1 MTMSM
6 TLARLR
12 GLLARLTDFDHRLDD
27 IKMNQGLIL
36 CELHQKKP
44 PGSLSDFEFKVFSQ
58 WGEDGIIQHLVR
70 NIQIANRTF
79 IEFGVEDFTESNGRF
94 LLMKD
99 HWQGFV
105 IDGSDDHMT
114 RLRSSHFYW
123 KHPLKARAAFIDRD
137 NVVSLLDESGFD
149 KDLGILS
156 VDVDGMDYHL
166 LERLAHWRAR
176 IVIVEYNSAFGSTR
190 AVTVPYDASFVRSK
204 AHASNL
210 YWGASLAAF
219 QQLLGA
225 RGYALVGVNS
235 VGSNAFFVRRE
246 LLNER
251 VPEVSTAVGFR
262 DSTFR
267 EARGDAGEL
276 LFVSARE
283 GRKMITDLPLIDT
296 QTGASLRVGDL
307 FDADER

>member
-1 MTMSM
+1 MTMTLTRLRAS
-6 TLARLR
+6 LARLAN
-12 GLLARLTDFDHRLDD
+12 LDHRLDD
-27 IKMNQGLIL
+27 IKINQGLIL
-36 CELHQKKP
+36 CEFHRNKP
-44 PGSLSDFEFKVFSQ
+44 AGPLSDFEFKVFSQ

-105 IDGSDDHMT
+105 IDGSDDNMT

-123 KHPLKARAAFIDRD
+123 KHPLKARAAFVDRD

-166 LERLAHWRAR
+166 LERLSHWRAR

-204 AHASNL
+204 AHGSNL
-210 YWGASLAAF
+210 YWGASLPAF

-235 VGSNAFFVRRE
+235 VGSNAFFVRHE

-251 VPEVSTAVGFR
+251 VPEVSMAVGFR

-267 EARGDAGEL
+267 ETRGDAGEL
-276 LFVSARE
+276 LYVSARD
-283 GRKMITDLPLIDT
+283 GRKAIAHLPLIDT
-296 QTGASLRVGDL
+296 RTGASLRVGDL
-307 FDADER
+307 FDSDGR

>member
-1 MTMSM
+1 M
-6 TLARLR
+6 TLTRLRDLVARLAS
-12 GLLARLTDFDHRLDD
+12 LDHRFDD
-27 IKMNQGLIL
+27 IKINQGLIL
-36 CELHQKKP
+36 CALHQNKP
-44 PGSLSDFEFKVFSQ
+44 PGPLSDFEFKVFSQ

-70 NIQIANRTF
+70 NISIANRTF

-105 IDGSDDHMT
+105 IDGSDDNMA
-114 RLRSSHFYW
+114 RLRSSPVYW
-123 KHPLKARAAFIDRD
+123 KHPLTARAAFIDRD

-176 IVIVEYNSAFGSTR
+176 IVIVEYNSALGSTR
-190 AVTVPYDASFVRSK
+190 AVTVPYDASFIRSK

-210 YWGASLAAF
+210 YWGASLPAF
-219 QQLLGA
+219 QQLLDA

-246 LLNER
+246 LLNAR
-251 VPEVSTAVGFR
+251 VSEVSMAVGFR

-276 LFVSARE
+276 LHVSARK
-283 GRKMITDLPLIDT
+283 GRKAIGHLPLIDT

-307 FDADER
+307 FDVDER